1 MAMKML
7 IRFALIV
14 LLAVAAVEANKFR
27 KLLDSKLVEL
37 TAWAKAQLGDRPM
50 KAPADYPY
58 WSFMPQYSASIFPTG
73 KTVEWSSP
81 CFQVNQGH
89 ASYSTDGKMVD
100 IKITSSKP
108 VAQEGSCSD
117 SYMTITSGALIT
129 RTKIET
135 SKINPIITTSI
146 QLLLPAD
153 LTESEKWDIDTKG
166 IRMMRYV
173 HDEVETI
180 SGLLQT
186 LELFIPEFT
195 SSPPLH
201 IAEANRDFLNKYAS
215 DTIIT
220 RDTSQNIV
228 PTESDVHSGDAFY
241 LMRLDGLNPLLAWA
255 MGSTTG
261 HVTTALWI
269 GDILY
274 VCESTTDSAY
284 WPTDYIQ
291 KTPFTTWIQQ
301 TTAAGFQVIWAPL
314 NEQARKSYNSTAALE
329 FYTANEG
336 YNYGFQTMIWAW
348 LDTPSGNFPCLPP
361 DYSSNC
367 MQWQLLEPFI
377 AYIDRLIPEIGDM
390 IWNPGMAKRL
400 NTNDGL
406 RTADYYML
414 AGKSGILTTDII
426 KMPEQD
432 TWLYNTT
439 RYDQPAVGRS
449 MVCCVLVCSMWKA
462 AGVFGDLAEMINC
475 AEATNYDDY
484 ALTVHGPAYRQIVG
498 SYSLDL
504 PGYNTVTPYEH
515 MHESCAALPPTYAR
529 ESGC

>member
-1 MAMKML
+1 MAMKMIVRL
-7 IRFALIV
+7 AFIV
-14 LLAVAAVEANKFR
+14 LLAMAAVEANKFR

-37 TAWAKAQLGDRPM
+37 TAWAKAQLGDRPL

-58 WSFMPQYSASIFPTG
+58 WSFMPQYTAAIFPTG

-81 CFQVNQGH
+81 CFQVNQGR
-89 ASYSTDGKMVD
+89 ATYSTDGKMVD

-108 VAQEGSCSD
+108 TQETSCSD
-117 SYMTITSGALIT
+117 SYMAITSGALVT
-129 RTKIET
+129 RTKIES
-135 SKINPIITTSI
+135 SKLTPAVSTNI
-146 QLLLPAD
+146 QLELPVD
-153 LTESEKWDIDTKG
+153 LTEGEKWDIDNKG

-173 HDEVETI
+173 HGEVETI
-180 SGLLQT
+180 SGLIQT
-186 LELFIPEFT
+186 LEMFIPEFT
-195 SSPPLH
+195 SLPPAK
-201 IAEANRDFLNKYAS
+201 IAEANRDFLNKYAA
-215 DTIIT
+215 DTIIA
-220 RDTSQNIV
+220 RDASLNVV
-228 PTESDVHSGDAFY
+228 PAESEVRSGDAFY

-269 GDILY
+269 DGALY

-291 KTPFTTWIQQ
+291 KTPFATWVQQ
-301 TTAAGFQVIWAPL
+301 TVDAGFQVIWAPL
-314 NEQARKSYNSTAALE
+314 NDQASKSYNETAALE
-329 FYTANEG
+329 FYKSNEG

-348 LDTPSGNFPCLPP
+348 LDTPQGNFPCLPP

-377 AYIDRLIPEIGDM
+377 AYIDRLIPEIGDT

-400 NTNDGL
+400 NVADGL
-406 RTADYYML
+406 RTAEYYML
-414 AGKSGILTTDII
+414 AGKSGVLTTDII

-432 TWLYNTT
+432 SWVYNTT
-439 RYDQPAVGRS
+439 RYDEPAVGRS

-462 AGVFGDLAEMINC
+462 AGVFGDLADTINC

-484 ALTVHGPAYRQIVG
+484 ALTVHGETYRQIVG
-498 SYSLDL
+498 TYSLDL
-504 PGYNTVTPYEH
+504 PGYNTIAPYAH
-515 MHESCAALPPTYAR
+515 MHESCAALPPTYAH
-529 ESGC
+529 EAGC